1 MPEPSEMGLSTLV
14 QRLKLE
20 DKIRL
25 LTGRDS
31 WSLHP
36 LPTIGLRSIVVSDGP
51 SGVRGDVWDER
62 SPSVNFPSPTAL
74 AASWDR
80 TLVRDVGRALGS
92 EANGGRMSTS
102 SSPRLSI
109 CTDAVRR
116 PALRGLQ

>member
-1 MPEPSEMGLSTLV
+1 MVGSLSGLRSHAMPEPSEIQLNRLV
-14 QRLKLE
+14 QLLELE

-36 LPTIGLRSIVVSDGP
+36 LPAIGLRSIVVSDGP
-51 SGVRGDVWDER
+51 AGVRGDVWDER

-80 TLVRDVGRALGS
+80 TLVREVGRALGS
-92 EANGGRMSTS
+92 
-102 SSPRLSI
+102 
-109 CTDAVRR
+109 
-116 PALRGLQ
+116 